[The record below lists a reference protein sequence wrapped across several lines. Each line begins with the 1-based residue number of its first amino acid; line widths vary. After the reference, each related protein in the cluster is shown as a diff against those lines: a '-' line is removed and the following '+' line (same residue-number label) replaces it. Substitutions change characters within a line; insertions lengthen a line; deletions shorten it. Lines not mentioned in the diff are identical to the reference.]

1 MSQSARLSP
10 SAVAIMVLLCAL
22 WGFQQ
27 VAIKVGHQGGM
38 PSVMMAAMRSAG
50 AGLLL
55 CGWIVWRHGAI
66 ALVAMLRPRVL
77 GPGLVI
83 GVLFGVEFL
92 ALFPGVALTTAARG
106 VLFLYT
112 APFFT
117 ALFAH
122 FFLPQERLRPRQ
134 IVGLVIAFSGV
145 ALAFADGLG
154 NAGGSLLGD
163 AMCATAGVLWGAT
176 TVFIKANPTMRS
188 ERPECMLLYQ
198 LAVSAVVIGTAA
210 WLLGDIAGPA
220 GFSEIAW
227 VSLFYQTV
235 IVTFASYLAWF
246 QLVSRNQAAALSGLT
261 FLAPLFGIAA
271 GHVILGEP
279 ASPALLVGLVA
290 VAVGM
295 RGLLGR

>member
-1 MSQSARLSP
+1 
-10 SAVAIMVLLCAL
+10 MVLLCAL

-38 PSVMMAAMRSAG
+38 PSVMMSAMRSAG
-50 AGLLL
+50 AAMLL
-55 CGWIVWRHGAI
+55 CGWIVWRHGWGVLA
-66 ALVAMLRPRVL
+66 AMLRPRVL

-83 GVLFGVEFL
+83 GVLFGLEFL
-92 ALFPGVALTTAARG
+92 ALFPGVALTTAARA

-122 FFLPQERLRPRQ
+122 VFLPQERLRSRQ
-134 IVGLVIAFSGV
+134 MVGLVVAFSGV

-154 NAGGSLLGD
+154 APGGSLLGD
-163 AMCATAGVLWGAT
+163 ALCAAAGVLWGAT
-176 TVFIKANPTMRS
+176 TVFIKANPTMRG

-198 LAVSAVVIGTAA
+198 LAVSAVVIGVAA
-210 WLLGDIAGPA
+210 VLLGDVAAPS
-220 GFSEIAW
+220 GFSGLAW
-227 VSLFYQTV
+227 ASLFYQTV

-279 ASPALLVGLVA
+279 ASPALLLGLVA

-295 RGLLGR
+295 RGLLGRARQ

>member
-227 VSLFYQTV
+227 ESLFYQTV